1 MSTHFGIEIE
11 VSDIGF
17 EGTGRRFSQNNV
29 MDKLV
34 RKHWKEQ
41 VSDDQNIN
49 CGIDH
54 CGFEYRTP
62 KMLTSSDNIRKIRK
76 FLDGLQSEVGENIP
90 ASQSLFFRD
99 TGMHVHVD
107 VTTLN
112 KAARNNMFKTFFMFE
127 HLLLKCQPICRTNNS
142 WCNSM
147 QTVEKIRDDHENI
160 NRLDF
165 SRPRSANN
173 PLSRWCSAVG
183 VCLSDHYPTVEVRYG
198 RSTFKSND
206 VINWVL
212 LLIMIVE
219 NAKHMPEDFK
229 VPFTPAKK
237 ISQNSKEDF
246 LSFIENVQLEKRWMK
261 NLRKSVARW
270 VDSKCRTVSVDNG

>member
-1 MSTHFGIEIE
+1 MNT
-11 VSDIGF
+11 
-17 EGTGRRFSQNNV
+17 
-29 MDKLV
+29 LV

-41 VSDDQNIN
+41 VCDDQKNKKNIN
-49 CGIDH
+49 CGADH

-62 KMLTSSDNIRKIRK
+62 KMLTSSDNIKKIRK
-76 FLDGLQSEVGENIP
+76 FFDGLQSEVGKNMP
-90 ASQSLFFRD
+90 NSKDLFFYD

-107 VTTLN
+107 ITTLK

-127 HLLLKCQPICRTNNS
+127 PLLLKCQPICRTNNQ
-142 WCNSM
+142 WCRSM
-147 QTVEKIRDDHENI
+147 TTVDIIRDDHENI

-165 SRPRSANN
+165 SRPHSCNN
-173 PLSRWCSAVG
+173 PLSRYYSSVG

-198 RSTFKSND
+198 RSTFKSDD

-219 NAKHMPEDFK
+219 NAKYMPKDFK
-229 VPFTPAKK
+229 VPFTPTKK
-237 ISQNSKEDF
+237 ISKNSKKDF

-270 VDSKCRTVSVDNG
+270 VNSKVSTPQEE